1 MNKNMKIVILGGT
14 GLIGSKVVNLLRAD
28 GHEVVAASPSQ
39 GINSITGEGLTEA
52 LTGAQA
58 VVDVTNSPSFED
70 KAVLEFFETSTRNV
84 LAAETKTD
92 VLHHVALSVVG
103 SERLPASGY
112 LRAKVA
118 QEKLIKAS
126 PIPYTIVRAT
136 QFFEFVGRIADEATT
151 GQTVRLPSALFQPIF
166 SDDLAANV
174 AKIAV
179 AKPLNGTIE
188 IAGPDALAFD
198 EVVRQYLVAHHDPRT
213 VVRDEQARY
222 FGTTLEKGSLV
233 PAGKSLLGS
242 CHFADWLSRT
252 AAQR

>member
-1 MNKNMKIVILGGT
+1 
-14 GLIGSKVVNLLRAD
+14 VNLLRAD
-28 GHEVVAASPSQ
+28 GHEVIAASPSK
-39 GINSITGEGLTEA
+39 GINSITGEGLTQA
-52 LTGAQA
+52 LTGAQV

-70 KAVLEFFETSTRNV
+70 KAVLEFFETSTCNV
-84 LAAETKTD
+84 LAAEAKTG
-92 VLHHVALSVVG
+92 VGHHVAISIVG
-103 SERLPASGY
+103 TDRLPASGY

-118 QEKLIKAS
+118 QENLIKGS
-126 PIPYTIVRAT
+126 PIPYTILRAT
-136 QFFEFVGRIADEATT
+136 QFFEFVGRIADEATS

-179 AKPLNGTIE
+179 AKPLNGTVE
-188 IAGPDALAFD
+188 IAGPDAVPFD
-198 EVVRQYLVAHHDPRT
+198 EVVRQYLAAHHDPRT

-242 CHFADWLSRT
+242 CHFTDWLSRT
-252 AAQR
+252 AQQK